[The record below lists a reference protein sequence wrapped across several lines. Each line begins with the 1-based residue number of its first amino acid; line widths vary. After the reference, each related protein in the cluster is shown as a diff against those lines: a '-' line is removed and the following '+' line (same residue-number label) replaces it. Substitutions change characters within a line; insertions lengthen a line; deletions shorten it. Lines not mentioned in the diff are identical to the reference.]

1 MTMNYILL
9 GLMILIIVL
18 LGILLLKLRNL
29 STGESA
35 PSEAFSA
42 IKQEILNENRQ
53 NRIETIS
60 SVQNSM
66 SSFNQMIMDLQQKT
80 GDMQDK
86 KLDTI
91 NQTLVQKHSALQESV
106 TGMIST
112 LDKRMQ
118 DSTVQ
123 SQVNFENIRKTMETR
138 LNYMQEEN
146 GKKLD
151 EMRKTV
157 DEKLQKTLQD
167 RIGESFK
174 MVSER
179 LEQVYK
185 GLGEMQNL
193 ASGVGDL
200 KRVLSNVK
208 TRGTLGELQLGAILS
223 EILAPEQYETNV
235 ITHKGSKNF
244 VEFAIKLPGNSNGE
258 TVYLPIDSKF
268 PIDTYQHLLDA
279 YDSGDSKEVETAVK
293 ALIRIIKDSAKDI
306 HEKYVDP
313 PHTTDFAIMFLP
325 VEGLYAE
332 VVKNGMVEELQSTYK
347 INIAGP
353 TTMAALL
360 NSLQM
365 GFRTLAISKR
375 SAEVWNILG
384 AAKTEFTRFED
395 VLAKAQS
402 KLNGVNKDLDML
414 IGTRTRKI
422 QKCLESVHSL
432 PADSSQEIINGN
444 DLVLETLTEEEEE

>member
-1 MTMNYILL
+1 MNYILL
-9 GLMILIIVL
+9 TLNILIIVL
-18 LGILLLKLRNL
+18 LVILFMKLKKF
-29 STGESA
+29 SGGQAA
-35 PSEAFSA
+35 PTDALSA
-42 IKQEILNENRQ
+42 IKTEILNENRQ

-66 SSFNQMIMDLQQKT
+66 NSFNQMMMDTQQKT
-80 GDMQDK
+80 SNMQDK

-91 NQTLVQKHSALQESV
+91 NQTLAEKHAVLQESV
-106 TGMIST
+106 IGMVST

-118 DSTVQ
+118 ESTAQ
-123 SQVNFENIRKTMETR
+123 NQVNFENIRKTMETR
-138 LNYMQEEN
+138 LSYMQEEN

-157 DEKLQKTLQD
+157 DEKLQKTLEE

-193 ASGVGDL
+193 AAGVGDL

-244 VEFAIKLPGNSNGE
+244 VEFAIKLPGSSNGE
-258 TVYLPIDSKF
+258 RVYLPIDSKF

-279 YDSGDSKEVETAVK
+279 YDSGDAKAVETAVK
-293 ALIRIIKDSAKDI
+293 ALIRNIKDSAKEI
-306 HEKYVDP
+306 HEKYIDP
-313 PHTTDFAIMFLP
+313 PYTTDFAIMFLP

-384 AAKTEFTRFED
+384 AAKTEFARFED
-395 VLAKAQS
+395 VLAKAQN
-402 KLNGVNKDLDML
+402 KLNGVNKELDAL

-432 PADSSQEIINGN
+432 PTDSAAEIINGN
-444 DLVLETLTEEEEE
+444 DLVLESLTEEEVEE